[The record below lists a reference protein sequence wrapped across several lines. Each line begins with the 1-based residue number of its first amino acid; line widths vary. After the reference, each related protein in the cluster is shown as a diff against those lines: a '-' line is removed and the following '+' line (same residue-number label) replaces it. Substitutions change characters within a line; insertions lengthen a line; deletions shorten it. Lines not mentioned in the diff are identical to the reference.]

1 MTHTNSHAAGTPS
14 WVDLM
19 TPDLDKALAFY
30 GPLFGWEFSTGP
42 AETGYY
48 TMCRKGGRNA
58 AGLGQLPQS
67 ASFPP
72 AWALYFATE
81 DVDAAC
87 ERVRQQGGQVGMGP
101 MDVMEQGRM
110 AICADPTGAHFG
122 FWQPRNHKGAGVVDE
137 HGAMVWHE
145 VNTRHGEK
153 ARDFY
158 AAVLLL
164 EPRKMEGIEYW
175 TLHRGE
181 KAVAGV
187 LQMNERWPA
196 DMPPHWMNYFAVDD
210 TDAAVKKV
218 AELGGKVHVPPFD
231 TSHGRLAVVS
241 DPAGA
246 TFTVIKPSELALQ
259 QA

>member
-1 MTHTNSHAAGTPS
+1 MTYINSHAAGTPA

-19 TPDLDKALAFY
+19 TPDLEKARAFY
-30 GPLFGWEFSTGP
+30 GALFGWEFSVGP
-42 AETGYY
+42 AEAGYY
-48 TMCRKGGRNA
+48 TMCRKGGRNT
-58 AGLGQLPQS
+58 AGMGQLPPGNTL
-67 ASFPP
+67 PP

-101 MDVMEQGRM
+101 MDVMDEGRM

-137 HGAMVWHE
+137 HGAMTWHE
-145 VNTRHGEK
+145 VNTRQGEQ

-158 AAVLLL
+158 SAVLLL
-164 EPRKMEGIEYW
+164 EPRKMEGMVYW

-181 KAVAGV
+181 KPVAGV
-187 LQMNERWPA
+187 LQMNEQWPA
-196 DMPPHWMNYFAVDD
+196 DIPPHWMNYFAVDD
-210 TDAAVKKV
+210 TDAAAKRA

-231 TSHGRLAVVS
+231 TPYGRIAVVS

-246 TFTVIKPSELALQ
+246 TFTVMKPSALAMQ